1 MLPTCDDHG
10 KVVKQTNAGLAV
22 LCTQLLH
29 LIVESSLN
37 LKECFASH

>member
-22 LCTQLLH
+22 LCTQLL
-29 LIVESSLN
+29 IVESLLN